1 MKAALIILLVSSI
14 PSTLW
19 ADNTPKQ
26 LTLEQAELLART
38 AADSIGLTRLKGFSL
53 DMNQIKEFPDY
64 YFFDVLSNQ
73 PGAQGVSE
81 HYAVNKITGDVWTS
95 FGCSRVSSRHL
106 AQLQHKMRIELGLSD
121 KDYRWHRKDSRPCL
135 A

>member
-73 PGAQGVSE
+73 PGAGRFRTLCCEQDYGRRLDLIWMFPRLVSPL
-81 HYAVNKITGDVWTS
+81 GPTS
-95 FGCSRVSSRHL
+95 AQNANRARPQRQRLSL
-106 AQLQHKMRIELGLSD
+106 A
-121 KDYRWHRKDSRPCL
+121 
-135 A
+135 